1 MTTIDIDH
9 FLRNDD
15 IQQLL
20 DAAEQAGSLR
30 AVELAEVIEAHE
42 LDSLE
47 QDALMRELEQR
58 GIEVVGRA
66 EGRGAAR
73 RGAGAPAAARGRAQ
87 ETTTDALQLFLRE
100 AGRHQ
105 LLTAAQEVELAKKI
119 ERGDAQAKQHMIQAN
134 LRLVVSIAK
143 NYRNQGLPFLDLIQ
157 EGTLGLIRAVEKFDW
172 RRGFKFSTYAT
183 WWIRQ
188 AVARALADKA
198 RTIRM
203 PVHIVERLQKM
214 NRAERTLWT
223 QLGREPTLEEIAEE
237 ASLPLQQAIEVRAAA
252 RASTSLDQ
260 PVGETEDAVFGD
272 FVAGDGPL
280 PEEEVEVSLRSQ
292 ALREALEALADRERQ
307 VVVLRYGLADAE
319 PKTLEEIGRR
329 LGLTRERVRQ
339 IELDSLKRLASL
351 REMES
356 VGCSRSALAVER
368 QPSALPSKRRAARR
382 LRRIRSTPT
391 RVAPR
396 RGAAGRVARCPSE
409 ATSAARARL
418 EQLPAELAR
427 VGGRGGRASE
437 RRVHL
442 QQPARAPRARRRAP
456 GRPSTA
462 SERSGCAIT
471 GCSPCA
477 SACAASARSRSA
489 GPDERHLHQH
499 RSPCPSSCVAARILV
514 EQRAGT
520 ASARSRAAA
529 RARAGRR
536 RARRTR
542 RGRAARA
549 RAVSGSCGQTCGVAK
564 RTRVPWSARASRQS
578 DAPSSTRA
586 ARRRRPDGH
595 DVRVDSRRKRL
606 AHLASVPAGW
616 PRATS

>member
-1 MTTIDIDH
+1 MAGRSLPSVPRARMTTIDIDH
-9 FLRNDD
+9 LLEHEEIR
-15 IQQLL
+15 QLL
-20 DAAEQAGSLR
+20 DNAEQSGALRAAEVS
-30 AVELAEVIEAHE
+30 EIIDTHE
-42 LDSLE
+42 LDPLE
-47 QDALMRELEQR
+47 QEALVRELEQR
-58 GIEVVGRA
+58 GIEVA
-66 EGRGAAR
+66 EEPKIEEP
-73 RGAGAPAAARGRAQ
+73 APPPPPIPQ

-119 ERGDAQAKQHMIQAN
+119 ERGDMHAKQLMIQSN

-223 QLGREPTLEEIAEE
+223 QLGREPTLDEIAEE
-237 ASLPLQQAIEVRAAA
+237 ASLPIQQALEVRAAA

-260 PVGETEDAVFGD
+260 PVGEAEDAVFGD

-292 ALREALEALADRERQ
+292 ALRAALEALTDRERQ

-339 IELDSLKRLASL
+339 IELDSLKRLAGL

-356 VGCSRSALAVER
+356 VGL
-368 QPSALPSKRRAARR
+368 
-382 LRRIRSTPT
+382 
-391 RVAPR
+391 
-396 RGAAGRVARCPSE
+396 
-409 ATSAARARL
+409 
-418 EQLPAELAR
+418 
-427 VGGRGGRASE
+427 
-437 RRVHL
+437 
-442 QQPARAPRARRRAP
+442 
-456 GRPSTA
+456 
-462 SERSGCAIT
+462 
-471 GCSPCA
+471 
-477 SACAASARSRSA
+477 
-489 GPDERHLHQH
+489 
-499 RSPCPSSCVAARILV
+499 
-514 EQRAGT
+514 
-520 ASARSRAAA
+520 
-529 RARAGRR
+529 
-536 RARRTR
+536 
-542 RGRAARA
+542 
-549 RAVSGSCGQTCGVAK
+549 
-564 RTRVPWSARASRQS
+564 
-578 DAPSSTRA
+578 
-586 ARRRRPDGH
+586 
-595 DVRVDSRRKRL
+595 
-606 AHLASVPAGW
+606 
-616 PRATS
+616 